1 MIIRVSKAGRWSK
14 IFALE
19 NVRFSITLI
28 IIHITFQSKFPLHI
42 YQNQLCWSSVCAS
55 SGSIQS
61 WVLEEVCNLKKC
73 MIMFWFEMFIWNT
86 CIFWKGIYPV
96 QDQKDFIKKCFY
108 RLQIVHYYL
117 KMHKTTFIQTAEVL
131 QKKEHHFSLQL
142 FRLAFVSS
150 CFLLLAHLSC
160 FFLVPLWW
168 LHIVD
173 NLQLSLHQL
182 PPTSQ
187 AWTRTNL

>member
-131 QKKEHHFSLQL
+131 QKKSIISVYNF
-142 FRLAFVSS
+142 FVLLS
-150 CFLLLAHLSC
+150 FLLVFFFWLIFHVSFWCLSGGC
-160 FFLVPLWW
+160 
-168 LHIVD
+168 
-173 NLQLSLHQL
+173 
-182 PPTSQ
+182 T
-187 AWTRTNL
+187 